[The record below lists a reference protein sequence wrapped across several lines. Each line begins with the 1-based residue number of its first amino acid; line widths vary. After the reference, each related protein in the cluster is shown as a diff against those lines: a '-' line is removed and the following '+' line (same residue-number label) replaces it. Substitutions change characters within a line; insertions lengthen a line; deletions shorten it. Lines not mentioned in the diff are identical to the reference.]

1 MSQETN
7 KPIDIKKLLKSVLHF
22 DSSDLHL
29 VPGSEPQIRIDKSL
43 KPLNLPILSAKE
55 I

>member
-1 MSQETN
+1 MSTDQTK

-29 VPGSEPQIRIDKSL
+29 VPGSEPQRSEERRVG
-43 KPLNLPILSAKE
+43 KE
-55 I
+55 C